1 MKDNFK
7 VFKPADKMQFE
18 FTDLIAGYVSDFN
31 ESEKC
36 FTLTTTADM

>member
-18 FTDLIAGYVSDFN
+18 FTDLIRCSLN
-31 ESEKC
+31 
-36 FTLTTTADM
+36 LQI